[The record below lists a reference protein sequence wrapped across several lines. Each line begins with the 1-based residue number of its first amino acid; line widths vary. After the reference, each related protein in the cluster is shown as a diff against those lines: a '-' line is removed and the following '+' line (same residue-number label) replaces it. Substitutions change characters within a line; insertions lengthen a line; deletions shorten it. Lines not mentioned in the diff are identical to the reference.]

1 MARLAARL
9 LLPHGFPSQV
19 TGDRAGG
26 GLGWLWVLWG
36 LQHCGH
42 EWQRGLPEKEASP
55 PVSRVG
61 SGETGVAGD
70 AFPRVLGTSAGAVTG
85 SGAQA
90 APVVVVGGHE
100 RAAGGDGCHAL
111 ACGLVETSA
120 ATPRGPRGP
129 RRSITDG
136 GDRGARPLSP
146 SAKETTADGST
157 TQTRGA

>member
-1 MARLAARL
+1 M
-9 LLPHGFPSQV
+9 
-19 TGDRAGG
+19 
-26 GLGWLWVLWG
+26 LWG
-36 LQHCGH
+36 LQHCGR
-42 EWQRGLPEKEASP
+42 EWESGLPEKEAP
-55 PVSRVG
+55 LPVSRVS

-100 RAAGGDGCHAL
+100 LAAGGDGCFAL

-120 ATPRGPRGP
+120 ATPRGPRL
-129 RRSITDG
+129 SITDG

-146 SAKETTADGST
+146 SAQETAADGST
-157 TQTRGA
+157 TQTRGALLNL